1 MAQANDSQ
9 MLKGVLQGCLLML
22 LHAEPSYGYAIT
34 QQLAAHGFADVPK
47 GTVYPL
53 LMTMAKKG
61 LLESFMRAS
70 PDGPER
76 KFYRLTATGEA
87 EREAFSRSWRALQR
101 NVDGIITDVAGTT
114 DQEAADDSNR

>member
-22 LHAEPSYGYAIT
+22 LHTEPSYGYAIT
-34 QQLAAHGFADVPK
+34 QQLAAHGFAAVPK

-61 LLESFMRAS
+61 LLESFMQAS

-76 KFYRLTATGEA
+76 KYYRLTAAGEA
-87 EREAFSRSWRALQR
+87 ERTAFGLSWRALQQ
-101 NVDGIITDVAGTT
+101 NVDEIIEKVATQDG
-114 DQEAADDSNR
+114 N